1 MKAKKIRRYAIGS
14 IVLLVVAC
22 LVIPKMTKIITNKAY
37 KNGVKKKNENYDDDW
52 GPQLVRKNEN
62 E

>member
-14 IVLLVVAC
+14 IMLFVVAC

-37 KNGVKKKNENYDDDW
+37 KNNVKKKNENYDDDW

>member
-14 IVLLVVAC
+14 IVLFVVAC

-37 KNGVKKKNENYDDDW
+37 KNNVKKKNENYDDDW

>member
-14 IVLLVVAC
+14 IVLFVVAC

-37 KNGVKKKNENYDDDW
+37 KNNVKKKNENYDEDW